1 MESEEKL
8 VTERK
13 NANEKKTN
21 DINSDLKKIK
31 AEKDL
36 LEKEAKKSK
45 EKMEKIQVW
54 KSPRNFLK

>member
-54 KSPRNFLK
+54 KSP